1 MTGGFR
7 AGTSGTPGSLRR
19 RGSLSAWITACVFLG
34 AFVYRSAWLRDA
46 RFHPDESTVL
56 WMALDAVR
64 HVQLPDHGLVSS
76 YHVFQPPGLVWVTM
90 PFVALGGGR
99 PEFVI
104 VAFALLNAAA
114 IAFLVATVGRF
125 WGLLYAAALG
135 SFLVVG
141 PDAFFSAFVWHPSL
155 YTGAMALMLGAGI
168 RLGRGSA
175 WWALPLVAVPGLY
188 ALIHYSG
195 FILYA
200 PAVVLLAL
208 SRRRWRSLTVPVLSG
223 LVLVACAWGP
233 FLSFEIDRGW
243 TDLTTLADT
252 ADSSSTV
259 GAKLHERLS
268 AFVFAISHLGQSL
281 DGAVHLTG
289 VIWAL
294 VLFAFLIA
302 VVRRRWRDPG
312 FVVPATTLASGVTA
326 QVVVDQGE
334 RLDVLLMWLVPLY
347 ALAAWGVVQTVELA
361 RLAGARRPLAP
372 AVAVVV
378 VALVAVFGSIDL
390 ANRVRSIPYEERLS
404 EKWRAARAD
413 VPVRYD
419 AGLHPASSVNRF
431 YLPCDPPWDWGSEI
445 WYLEEVLHSGSGR
458 KAAVEGG
465 AFRWR
470 EGPPCL
476 RR

>member
-1 MTGGFR
+1 
-7 AGTSGTPGSLRR
+7 LRR
-19 RGSLSAWITACVFLG
+19 RSVLSACITGVVFVG
-34 AFVYRSAWLRDA
+34 ALVYRSAWLRDA
-46 RFHPDESTVL
+46 RFHPDESTIL

-64 HVQLPDHGLVSS
+64 DLQLPDHGLVSS
-76 YHVFQPPGLVWVTM
+76 YHVFQPPGLVWMTM

-99 PEFVI
+99 PEVVI

-125 WGLLYAAALG
+125 WGLLYAAVLG
-135 SFLVVG
+135 SFLTVG
-141 PDAFFSAFVWHPSL
+141 PDAYFSAAVWHPSL

-175 WWALPLVAVPGLY
+175 WWALPLVAVPGWY

-195 FILYA
+195 FIVYA

-208 SRRRWRSLTVPVLSG
+208 SRRKWRILIVPVLSG
-223 LVLVACAWGP
+223 VVLVACAWGP
-233 FLSFEIDRGW
+233 FLSFEIGREW
-243 TDLTTLADT
+243 RDLTTLADT

-259 GAKLHERLS
+259 GAKLRERFS
-268 AFVFAISHLGQSL
+268 AFVFAVSHLGQSL

-294 VLFAFLIA
+294 VLLAFLIA
-302 VVRRRWRDPG
+302 VIRTRWRDPG
-312 FVVPATTLASGVTA
+312 FAVPAATLVSGVTA

-334 RLDVLLMWLVPLY
+334 RVDVLLVWLVPLY
-347 ALAAWGVVQTVELA
+347 ALAAWAVVQTVELA
-361 RLAGARRPLAP
+361 RLARARRPFAP
-372 AVAVVV
+372 ALAVVV
-378 VALVAVFGSIDL
+378 VVLVAVLGSIDL
-390 ANRVRSIPYEERLS
+390 ANKVRSIPYEERLS
-404 EKWRAARAD
+404 DKWRAARAD
-413 VPVRYD
+413 APVRYD
-419 AGLHPASSVNRF
+419 AGVRPASSLNRF

-458 KAAVEGG
+458 RAAVEGG

-470 EGPPCL
+470 AGPPCI
-476 RR
+476 RK